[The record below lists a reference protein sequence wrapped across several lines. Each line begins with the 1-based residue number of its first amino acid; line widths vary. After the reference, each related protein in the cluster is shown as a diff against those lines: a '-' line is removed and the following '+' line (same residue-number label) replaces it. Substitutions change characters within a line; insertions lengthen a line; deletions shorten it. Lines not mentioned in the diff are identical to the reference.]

1 VVDKLTDDVLDR
13 IDDALANYPDDT
25 AVN

>member
-1 VVDKLTDDVLDR
+1 MLTDDVLDR
-13 IDDALANYPDDT
+13 IDDALANYPDDK